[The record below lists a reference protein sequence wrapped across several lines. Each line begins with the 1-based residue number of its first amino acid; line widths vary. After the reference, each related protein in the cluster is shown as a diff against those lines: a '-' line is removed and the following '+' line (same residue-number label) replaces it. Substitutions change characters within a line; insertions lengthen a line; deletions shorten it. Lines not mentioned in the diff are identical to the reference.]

1 MDHHLVRI
9 IRYKLLTWKASQI
22 IKILKLK
29 IQKLQDSKMCNF
41 TRKKN
46 FTKKN
51 NKESNITLHT
61 LHLNNQERYKQKW
74 EIFKSSIIEAAIAV
88 LEHEIRHVRNGLI
101 ANTRKQK
108 SRKMRLE
115 KV

>member
-22 IKILKLK
+22 IKIKLK
-29 IQKLQDSKMCNF
+29 IQKLQDSKMCV
-41 TRKKN
+41 TLQE
-46 FTKKN
+46 KN

-74 EIFKSSIIEAAIAV
+74 EIFKSSIIEAAIVV